1 MFRRIMSWVVRR
13 QRTRSER
20 NARRFSESLRT
31 RTIRVF
37 TRPIRTILSTTFM
50 VAIVA
55 IMYLL
60 TQRNAETTAILD
72 AETATVPQVLALFP
86 PLYVLVPALIALV
99 VLVNVVRVWSGVRSD
114 MGWDRYD
121 HRR

>member
-1 MFRRIMSWVVRR
+1 MLKRIMSWAVRR

-20 NARRFSESLRT
+20 NARRFSDSLRT
-31 RTIRVF
+31 RTVRVF

-50 VAIVA
+50 LAIVA
-55 IMYLL
+55 VLYLVS
-60 TQRNAETTAILD
+60 QRPAETSAIVD

-86 PLYVLVPALIALV
+86 PIYVLVPVLVALV
-99 VLVNVVRVWSGVRSD
+99 VLINVVRVWSGVRSD

-121 HRR
+121 HQR

>member
-1 MFRRIMSWVVRR
+1 MFRRIASWLVRR
-13 QRTRSER
+13 QARQGKRD
-20 NARRFSESLRT
+20 ARRFSDSLKT

-37 TRPIRTILSTTFM
+37 TRPIRTVLSTSFM

-55 IMYLL
+55 IMYLV
-60 TQRNAETTAILD
+60 TQRNAETAVLLD
-72 AETATVPQVLALFP
+72 AETATIPQVLALFP
-86 PLYVLVPALIALV
+86 PLYILVPALIGLI
-99 VLVNVVRVWSGVRSD
+99 VLINVVRVWSGVRSD

>member
-1 MFRRIMSWVVRR
+1 MLKRIMSWAVRR

-20 NARRFSESLRT
+20 SARRFSDSLRT

-37 TRPIRTILSTTFM
+37 TRPIRTVLSTSFM
-50 VAIVA
+50 LAIIA
-55 IMYLL
+55 MLYLL
-60 TQRNAETTAILD
+60 SQRAAETSALLD

-86 PLYVLVPALIALV
+86 PVYILVPALV
-99 VLVNVVRVWSGVRSD
+99 VLVVFINAVRVWSGVRSD

-121 HRR
+121 HQR

>member
-1 MFRRIMSWVVRR
+1 MLKRILSWAVRR

-20 NARRFSESLRT
+20 SARRFSDSLRT

-37 TRPIRTILSTTFM
+37 TRPVRTTLSTTF
-50 VAIVA
+50 VLAILG
-55 IMYLL
+55 ILYLVS
-60 TQRNAETTAILD
+60 QRPAETSAIID

-86 PLYVLVPALIALV
+86 PLYILVPVLLALV
-99 VLVNVVRVWSGVRSD
+99 VLVNVARVWSGVRSD

-121 HRR
+121 HQR